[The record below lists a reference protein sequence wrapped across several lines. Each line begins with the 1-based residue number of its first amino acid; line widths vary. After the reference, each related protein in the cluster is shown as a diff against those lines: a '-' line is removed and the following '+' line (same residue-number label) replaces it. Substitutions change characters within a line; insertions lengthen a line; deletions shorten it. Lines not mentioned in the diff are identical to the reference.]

1 MRHVRMLG
9 LCLVAAFAMSAVA
22 AASAS
27 AVKNPTKSITIFK
40 NCPVKATEAQGE
52 PIHSLICVFAAT
64 EAAPNGGHFTV
75 GTITVPLEK
84 QVVLQYGIAFTGSE
98 FFEHE
103 RFAPPQN
110 GVEAITPTPEK
121 VPGEPI
127 AHLNQREQAELKWP
141 EALSA
146 KYKAGQKAGSV
157 KKVYE
162 TIELAGIP
170 ATSRTNI
177 IFEEGVGVEA
187 PVKIKAENKWLSELG
202 DTCYIGSNEGT
213 LPGPIVQ
220 HLTTGASTSPLTGE
234 TIHGSAGALEIV
246 REGAELWLTGSDLVD
261 NTYAVPGAS
270 CAGPYAEQIEALID
284 KYFGIPAV
292 AGASVTELKG
302 TLYNAVVGVAE
313 KGGA

>member
-1 MRHVRMLG
+1 MLG
-9 LCLVAAFAMSAVA
+9 LCLVAVFAMSAVA

-27 AVKNPTKSITIFK
+27 AVIKNPTKSITIFK

-64 EAAPNGGHFTV
+64 EAAPEGGHFTV

-84 QVVLQYGIAFTGSE
+84 QIVLQYGIAFTGTE

-103 RFAPPQN
+103 RFVPPQN

-146 KYKAGQKAGSV
+146 KYLAAQKARSV
-157 KKVYE
+157 KTVYE

-177 IFEEGVGVEA
+177 IFESGVGVEA

-213 LPGPIVQ
+213 IPGPIVQ
-220 HLTTGASTSPLTGE
+220 HLTTGPSTSPLTGE
-234 TIHGSAGALEIV
+234 TIHGSAGELSIV
-246 REGAELWLTGSDLVD
+246 RQGSELWLTHSNLVD
-261 NTYAVPGAS
+261 NTYPVPGAS
-270 CAGPYAEQIEALID
+270 CKGPYAKQIDAMID

-302 TLYNAVVGVAE
+302 TLYNAVVNVAE